1 MSRIRSKGVKRDRPP
16 GKYQRIMRQ
25 RLRTEHFTRTEVLE
39 FGKLW
44 RKYVPPTG
52 GKPRYVP
59 ALQALVDD
67 RRDLWTRFD
76 KKAKDMGW
84 GSQKKA
90 GEWKAAIGRLYR
102 GIPDGHG
109 NPFVTKDVH
118 GNKIPRRLNPWALYD
133 ATQKSL
139 PTEMQWDTPRAGR
152 GNPVGMTVKFASE
165 RRYKE
170 KALRE
175 DIRLIEGDIRQYG
188 DPHGERESQL
198 RSLQYNL
205 KTGSF

>member
-1 MSRIRSKGVKRDRPP
+1 MARIRKKRERPP
-16 GKYQRIMRQ
+16 GKKQLVLRK
-25 RLRTEHFTRTEVLE
+25 RLRGEHFSKTEVLE

-44 RKYVPPTG
+44 RRYVPPTG

-59 ALQALVDD
+59 TLQAMVDD
-67 RRDLWTRFD
+67 RRELWSKFNA
-76 KKAKDMGW
+76 KAKDMGW

-90 GEWKAAIGRLYR
+90 GEWKAEIGRMYR
-102 GIPDGHG
+102 KMPGGHG

-118 GNKIPRRLNPWALYD
+118 GNRIPLRLNPWALYD
-133 ATQKSL
+133 ATQDSL
-139 PTEMQWDTPRAGR
+139 PVEDRWDTPRAGR
-152 GNPVGMTVKFASE
+152 GNPVGMTVKFASD

-170 KALRE
+170 KRLRE
-175 DIRLIEGDIRQYG
+175 DIRLIESDIKRTG
-188 DPHGERESQL
+188 DPGGRMGTQL